1 MIFQREQILRKLN
14 SQLRVK
20 KHIIGVAVGAG
31 ITAKYSVRGGADFL
45 FALNSGRFRQMGQ
58 SSLAGW
64 MPFANSNDMV
74 MMFAATEI
82 IPVVQEVPV
91 IFGLNATDPM
101 IKLDQYIDEVR
112 RQGFSGINNFPTIGM
127 IDGQFR
133 EALEESGIS
142 YEREIEAIRI
152 AHDKELFTV
161 AFVFDAWQ
169 AQEMVKAGA
178 DVICAH
184 LGLTK
189 GGQVGAK
196 KVLSLQAAKGIVNEI
211 FSACN
216 ALGSKALKMIYG
228 GPIIT
233 PLDLSFMYNYTEAA
247 GYIGGS
253 TFERIPSEDA
263 ITNITHAF
271 KQTGYPEQ
279 DKLIVKMLDGIKNH
293 YDYVE
298 FVKEYVSANY
308 MNQIIFSDLANVA
321 HVSRT
326 HLSSL
331 FKREVGCTFPEY
343 LTQFRMNKAKEIM
356 KFNKIKLNEVATMV
370 GFQDYAHFS
379 KTFKKVTG
387 SSPEKY
393 QQQSKAVAND
403 SLLSNNTNEHK

>member
-1 MIFQREQILRKLN
+1 MFHREQILKQLN
-14 SQLRVK
+14 SQLRLNN
-20 KHIIGVAVGAG
+20 HIIGVAVGAG
-31 ITAKYSVRGGADFL
+31 ITAKYSVRGGADML
-45 FALNSGRFRQMGQ
+45 LALSSGRFRQMGK

-64 MPFANSNDMV
+64 MPFANSNNMV
-74 MMFAATEI
+74 MTFATTEI
-82 IPVVQEVPV
+82 IPGAQAVPV
-91 IFGLNATDPM
+91 IFGLHATDPM
-101 IKLDQYIDEVR
+101 IQLEQYIDEVKN
-112 RQGFSGINNFPTIGM
+112 QGFSGINNFPTVGM

-142 YEREIEAIRI
+142 YDREVEAIRI
-152 AHDKELFTV
+152 AHDKGLFTV
-161 AFVFDAWQ
+161 AFVFDAQQ
-169 AQEMVKAGA
+169 AQAMVNAGA

-196 KVLSLQAAKGIVNEI
+196 KVLSLQTATEVINDI
-211 FSACN
+211 FAACN

-233 PLDLSFMYNYTEAA
+233 PLDLSFIYSNTEAA

-253 TFERIPSEDA
+253 AFERIPSEDA
-263 ITNITHAF
+263 ITNTTHAF
-271 KQTGYPEQ
+271 KQTGYPDQ

-293 YDYVE
+293 YNYVE

-356 KFNKIKLNEVATMV
+356 RFNQFKLNEVATMV

-403 SLLSNNTNEHK
+403 RL